1 MSITDLKSS
10 FRVRSSPYPRKV
22 VSPMQS
28 RERQS
33 PMPTLIAPTSDS
45 TAFSPQFDL
54 EGVLVVDPLVSP
66 GDIDTLTLRT
76 AEIAAGSVPYPDEH
90 LELEPGATGL
100 ELSTL
105 RKINHCH
112 FHDEVFAA
120 HAAHPGILD
129 VIEALIGPDIKVF
142 GSQLF
147 MKPPGGVEKPWH
159 QDSAY
164 FPLDPQIV
172 VTCWTALDN
181 VTLENGCMHVIV
193 GSHRDGIID
202 HSQEWMIGDRRDM
215 QVPDELIDENRTRAI
230 TLAAGGCSF
239 HHGILLHRSGPNHT
253 AHSRRGLAVHYIPGN
268 CRWIGPPEEEK
279 EFQVVRGRDT
289 TN

>member
-1 MSITDLKSS
+1 MS
-10 FRVRSSPYPRKV
+10 
-22 VSPMQS
+22 
-28 RERQS
+28 
-33 PMPTLIAPTSDS
+33 TLIDPTTDS
-45 TAFSPQFDL
+45 AAFSPRFDV
-54 EGVLVVDPLVSP
+54 EGVLVVDPLISSD
-66 GDIDTLTLRT
+66 DINTLSLRT
-76 AEIAAGSVPYPDEH
+76 TEIAAGTVAYPREH
-90 LELEPGATGL
+90 LELEPGVTDL
-100 ELSTL
+100 ELATL

-120 HAAHPGILD
+120 HAAHPAVLD
-129 VIEALIGPDIKVF
+129 VIESLIGPDIKLF

-202 HSQEWMIGDRRDM
+202 HSQEWMIGARRDM
-215 QVPDELIDENRTRAI
+215 KVPDAMIDENRTRAI
-230 TLAAGGCSF
+230 TLSAGGCSF
-239 HHGILLHRSGPNHT
+239 
-253 AHSRRGLAVHYIPGN
+253 
-268 CRWIGPPEEEK
+268 
-279 EFQVVRGRDT
+279 
-289 TN
+289 